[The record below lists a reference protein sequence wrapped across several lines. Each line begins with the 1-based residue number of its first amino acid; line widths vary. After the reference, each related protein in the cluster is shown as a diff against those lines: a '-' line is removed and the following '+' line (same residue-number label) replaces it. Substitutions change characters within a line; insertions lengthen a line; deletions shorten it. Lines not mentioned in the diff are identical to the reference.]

1 MCSDNFITHKLGEE
15 INLKK
20 HSATYRSK
28 GKVKLLYE
36 SEYFLKC
43 MVLLIRM
50 AKLWNIFIWIKGL
63 HKFYYLCYND
73 PIILKF
79 YPSASVPRTPLWP
92 QAYFGGPDI
101 ACFSV
106 SYFSVLSVTIS
117 LTSIK
122 SLEDWLISHC
132 TKKLVLTFSE

>member
-15 INLKK
+15 INLQKAFCYLQIQRK
-20 HSATYRSK
+20 SK
-28 GKVKLLYE
+28 IALW

-79 YPSASVPRTPLWP
+79 YPSASVPSTPLWP

-132 TKKLVLTFSE
+132 TRKLVLTFSE